1 MNENNKSRKRQ
12 IDTTGPGPYSIL
24 IFRVAIPKMEVIYEQ
39 SSSEEF

>member
-24 IFRVAIPKMEVIYEQ
+24 NFRVAIPKMEVIYEQ